1 MTISAKTLS
10 AIQAAGQAI
19 DTARAELAAAT
30 QDHADLVMQ
39 AVATNPFGAE
49 NDHLFNRWKAIARIS
64 QSVQDME
71 AQCKVVFHAAA
82 ELAMHTASEGDNPA
96 PMRKGKP
103 SLIGQSTIDLAPSDV
118 VAKPQRAAKKAS
130 RKTAVAKAGNKA
142 GNKVGNKVGKAKTRT
157 PRPLKG
163 NAALV
168 LEHLR
173 GLLDTKSFTRVTQ
186 SDIASGAGIPNGSI
200 GAALK
205 QLTDKGLLSE
215 GDRGHYKLA

>member
-10 AIQAAGQAI
+10 AIQTAGQAI
-19 DTARAELAAAT
+19 DAARAELAAAT

-39 AVATNPFGAE
+39 AVATNPFGTE
-49 NDHLFNRWKAIARIS
+49 NDNLFNRWKAIARIS

-71 AQCKVVFHAAA
+71 SQCKAVFHAAA
-82 ELAMHTASEGDNPA
+82 ELALHADAESDGPA
-96 PMRKGKP
+96 PLRKGKP

-118 VAKPQRAAKKAS
+118 QAKPQRPAPQTTARKAGKPAAKKAG
-130 RKTAVAKAGNKA
+130 KKVA
-142 GNKVGNKVGKAKTRT
+142 RQ

-163 NAALV
+163 NAAVV

-173 GLLDTKSFTRVTQ
+173 GQLNAKSFTRVTQ

-205 QLTDKGLLSE
+205 QLTDKGVLSE
-215 GDRGHYKLA
+215 GEKGHYKLA